1 MFSFGVYSNI
11 SQQKSLAQQ
20 QKLYICLMPMISGVG
35 LFRYDKFKEIPNEFC
50 YDKFD
55 KTPNE
60 KMVNMSK
67 LTKPYFDYNYL
78 ISVMYS

>member
-1 MFSFGVYSNI
+1 
-11 SQQKSLAQQ
+11 
-20 QKLYICLMPMISGVG
+20 MPMISGVW